1 MYHRVFADY
10 DMVQSDQIWNF
21 ADFQTVEGL
30 MRVNGNRKGVFTCQ
44 CQPKRVAYKSKERW
58 ENIKLILNEASY

>member
-10 DMVQSDQIWNF
+10 DMVQSEQIWNF

-30 MRVNGNRKGVFTCQ
+30 MRVNGNKKGVFTRQ
-44 CQPKRVAYKSKERW
+44 RQPKRVAYKLKERW
-58 ENIKLILNEASY
+58 ENIE

>member
-10 DMVQSDQIWNF
+10 DMVQSEQIWNF

-30 MRVNGNRKGVFTCQ
+30 MRVNGNKKGVFTCQ
-44 CQPKRVAYKSKERW
+44 RPPKRVAYKLKERW
-58 ENIKLILNEASY
+58 ENIE

>member
-10 DMVQSDQIWNF
+10 DMVQSEQIWNF

-30 MRVNGNRKGVFTCQ
+30 MRVNGKKGVFT
-44 CQPKRVAYKSKERW
+44 R
-58 ENIKLILNEASY
+58 

>member
-10 DMVQSDQIWNF
+10 DMVQNQQIWNF

-30 MRVNGNRKGVFTCQ
+30 MRVNGNKKGVFTRQ
-44 CQPKRVAYKSKERW
+44 RQPKRVAYKLKERW
-58 ENIKLILNEASY
+58 ENIE